1 METLIV
7 SAILLLALVLFATEL
22 VPIDLTALLVVGA
35 LILTEVLTPAEGFSG
50 FSHPAP
56 VTVAAMLVLS
66 AGLIRTGAVA
76 KLGQKVSEM
85 GGRSEFSQLAVIIPV
100 IAVLS
105 AFISNT
111 AAVAMFIPLVLNI
124 AREKN
129 LSPSKMLLPLSYAA
143 ILGGACTYFGTST
156 NIIVGTI
163 YADGGLPPL
172 QMFEFTSLGLVL
184 LGLGA
189 VYMLTIGQR
198 NLPYRPTEASLTE
211 GYRLREYLTELVIR
225 ADSPLLDK
233 TLRETDFSR
242 LLGIEVLEIQRGNHK
257 LRLFLQ
263 EIRLRASDILIVK
276 GNLEKIL
283 KIRDTQGVDI
293 LAEVKLSDRDLK
305 SEDVT
310 LAEAVISPDSFL
322 IGRTLKEAN
331 FRQRY
336 QATALAIRRHGS
348 QIRDKL
354 VRVRLQVGDMLLVQ
368 VRKGVLGNLRHDSD
382 FMLILEE
389 SQGSDFRFSKLP
401 IAVLIFLGVIA
412 AVASQRLPIELAALF
427 GAVLM
432 VLTRCITLRQGLP
445 GRGLAYRHPDRGNP
459 RPGNGDGK
467 DRDGQRHC
475 RHPCGVVRRPGA
487 GGADRRPLPVDHGDD
502 RDHVQQR
509 HRGPVDPYRHLHCP
523 SRRLGSPALC
533 LLRGLCRLLQFPDP
547 YRLSDQHHGVRP
559 RGIPLYRLLQGGGLA
574 EPHQLAYGHPA
585 DPTHLAVQLTRL
597 HWGHLPRPIV
607 RQRKGA
613 TVDHSNPVDYG
624 PPVPRTLLHDLSTLS
639 KGGAHQGHPGLRYE
653 TGREDIPVAL
663 GRPTPV
669 VVGHPEISEP
679 DPRQFSWAE
688 GFTTVEP
695 IDTPAVDFIADQLR
709 RHPKQITLISVGP
722 VSNLADLLQRDPQA
736 LQLAKSVYSMFGSYY
751 LGYGSSPVPSAEWN
765 VWADTPS
772 ARPLSSST
780 APFTYAGLDVT
791 AFVESKAEKRRV
803 LSSQRSPLTDVLH
816 AHYRLWRSRRYRR
829 MGDTATK

>member
-1 METLIV
+1 MEMLIV
-7 SAILLLALVLFATEL
+7 SAILLLALVLFVTEL
-22 VPIDLTALLVVGA
+22 FPIDLTALLVVGL
-35 LILTEVLTPAEGFSG
+35 LILTGVLTPAEGFSG

-76 KLGQKVSEM
+76 RLGQRVSAL
-85 GGRSEFSQLAVIIPV
+85 GGSSEFTQLVVIIPV
-100 IAVLS
+100 IALLS

-124 AREKN
+124 AREKK

-143 ILGGACTYFGTST
+143 ILGGACTYIGTST

-163 YADGGLPPL
+163 YAAGDRPPL
-172 QMFEFTSLGLVL
+172 QMFEFTGLGLVL
-184 LGLGA
+184 LGLGT

-198 NLPYRPTEASLTE
+198 NLPSRPTEASLTE

-242 LLGIEVLEIQRGNHK
+242 LLDIEVLEIQRGNHK

-263 EIRLRASDILIVK
+263 EIRLRAGDILIVK
-276 GNLEKIL
+276 GNLENIL
-283 KIRDTQGVDI
+283 KIRDTEGVDI

-354 VRVRLQVGDMLLVQ
+354 GRVRLQVGDMLLVQ

-427 GAVLM
+427 GALLM
-432 VLTRCITLRQGLP
+432 VITSCLSLRQAY
-445 GRGLAYRHPDRGNP
+445 LAVDWRIVILIGGTLALGTAMEKTGTANAIADILVGWS
-459 RPGNGDGK
+459 
-467 DRDGQRHC
+467 
-475 RHPCGVVRRPGA
+475 GA
-487 GGADRRPLPVDHGDD
+487 L
-502 RDHVQQR
+502 
-509 HRGPVDPYRHLHCP
+509 GPV
-523 SRRLGSPALC
+523 ALIAVLY
-533 LLRGLCRLLQFPDP
+533 LLTMGLTELMSNNATAALL
-547 YRLSDQHHGVRP
+547 
-559 RGIPLYRLLQGGGLA
+559 
-574 EPHQLAYGHPA
+574 
-585 DPTHLAVQLTRL
+585 T
-597 HWGHLPRPIV
+597 PI
-607 RQRKGA
+607 A
-613 TVDHSNPVDYG
+613 ISI
-624 PPVPRTLLHDLSTLS
+624 
-639 KGGAHQGHPGLRYE
+639 AHQGGW
-653 TGREDIPVAL
+653 
-663 GRPTPV
+663 
-669 VVGHPEISEP
+669 
-679 DPRQFSWAE
+679 DPRPFAFCVAFAASCSFLTPIGYQTNTMVY
-688 GFTTVEP
+688 GPGGYRFTDYFKVG
-695 IDTPAVDFIADQLR
+695 AWLS
-709 RHPKQITLISVGP
+709 LISW
-722 VSNLADLLQRDPQA
+722 LAATLLIP
-736 LQLAKSVYSMFGSYY
+736 
-751 LGYGSSPVPSAEWN
+751 
-765 VWADTPS
+765 
-772 ARPLSSST
+772 
-780 APFTYAGLDVT
+780 
-791 AFVESKAEKRRV
+791 
-803 LSSQRSPLTDVLH
+803 
-816 AHYRLWRSRRYRR
+816 RLWPF
-829 MGDTATK
+829 D